1 MAVSDIW
8 KFAELTRRRH
18 YFSDIV
24 FFQVPNRNS
33 EAWDLGDDIKD
44 TFLLSP
50 HEWLDGYDWRAVQG
64 RYVFVYVAPGQE
76 AIGRQLEAL
85 LPTGDPLRAFVYYEA
100 TGTVVQ
106 TKEQTYAL

>member
-1 MAVSDIW
+1 MPVSDIW
-8 KFAELTRRRH
+8 KFAELTRRHR
-18 YFSDIV
+18 YCNNIV

-50 HEWLDGYDWRAVQG
+50 HEWLDGYDWKAVQG

-76 AIGRQLEAL
+76 AMGQRLEAL
-85 LPTGDPLRAFVYYEA
+85 LPTGDPLKAFVYYE
-100 TGTVVQ
+100 GSGEVVQ
-106 TKEQTYAL
+106 VKEKVYAL